1 MAQTTS
7 PRVPAAVSLGQ
18 AVDAA
23 WQRAVTAQESR
34 GREQIALAR
43 QTAASAWT
51 PHAPAVEVSQRQG
64 RSGVSETELGVFA
77 PISTPGRR
85 SALAAAAA
93 ADLELAQAGRRA
105 SRWRLA
111 GEVREAAWSLET
123 HRADLA
129 AAREQVR
136 LLQQLAAD
144 VDRRVQAGDLARA
157 DSLVARAEV
166 LGAEG
171 SMAELQQRVTSAK
184 SRWRTLT
191 GLDSLADPTEAT
203 MRAIEQEHPEL
214 ALARLEVQRTRA
226 QLDAVRQSR
235 RDPPEVGLNWRQERS
250 SDVQGRQNSVG
261 VILRV
266 PFGTDARS
274 GPAEAAA
281 VSELDLVRLQE
292 ERLRERH
299 AADVRTAR
307 EALESTEQQ
316 VLKEQARLALLRE
329 RAQLLDKSFHAGETP
344 LPDLLRAVGS
354 AAQAEGA
361 LARQQSAVG
370 AARARLNQALGVTP

>member
-1 MAQTTS
+1 MAQTTL
-7 PRVPAAVSLGQ
+7 PTVPATGSLSQ

-23 WQRAVTAQESR
+23 WERAVSAQESR
-34 GREQIALAR
+34 GREQVAVAR

-51 PHAPAVEVSQRQG
+51 PHAPTVEVLQRQG

-77 PISTPGRR
+77 PIWMPGRR
-85 SALAAAAA
+85 SAVAAVAD

-129 AAREQVR
+129 AAREQIR

-166 LGAEG
+166 LGAEAA
-171 SMAELQQRVTSAK
+171 MVELQQRVTSAE

-191 GLDSLADPTEAT
+191 GLNSLADPSEPTTRPSED
-203 MRAIEQEHPEL
+203 EHPEL
-214 ALARLEVQRTRA
+214 VLARLDVQRTMA
-226 QLDAVRQSR
+226 QLESVRQSR

-250 SDVQGRQNSVG
+250 GDIQGRRDSVG
-261 VILRV
+261 VALRI

-281 VSELDLVRLQE
+281 LSELEVLRVQE
-292 ERLRERH
+292 QRLRERQ
-299 AADVRTAR
+299 AADASMAR
-307 EALESTEQQ
+307 QALETAQQQ
-316 VLKEQARLALLRE
+316 VVQEQARLSLLRE
-329 RAQLLDKSFHAGETP
+329 RAQLLDKSFRAGETP

-370 AARARLNQALGVTP
+370 AARARLNQSLGVTP